1 MKASVLRRERMLAV
15 IEAIARHRATH
26 GYAPSAR
33 ELREEAGLS
42 SISVVW
48 YWLNACEHAGLIARA
63 PGLARAIT
71 LTEKGDAFARSRQ
84 EESPSAA
91 DRRVA

>member
-1 MKASVLRRERMLAV
+1 MKASVLRRERMRAV
-15 IEAIARHRATH
+15 IEAIARHRARH
-26 GYAPSAR
+26 GYAPSVR

-48 YWLNACEHAGLIARA
+48 YWLNACERAGLIART

-71 LTEKGDAFARSRQ
+71 LTEAGDAFAGSSVERHSLL
-84 EESPSAA
+84 
-91 DRRVA
+91 RR